1 MVWMVFFLS
10 CFIVEGIR
18 GIFVIIAIILPGGTK
33 GFDLMSPRVAFM
45 AQRFRGLLAFLC
57 SFLCGFAIYAAIE
70 SGTFILFSSNL
81 PRWALGGLTEWVGLF
96 CVLVTLC
103 TFLVSRTAPF
113 RIWFTDYKSL
123 SDKEK
128 MTLSRGS
135 WRPF

>member
-1 MVWMVFFLS
+1 MVAMIFFLS
-10 CFIVEGIR
+10 FLIVEGIR
-18 GIFVIIAIILPGGTK
+18 GIFVSIAIILPGGTK
-33 GFDLMSPRVAFM
+33 GYIYMSPRVAFM

-81 PRWALGGLTEWVGLF
+81 PRWALGGLTEWFGLF
-96 CVLVTLC
+96 WVLATLC
-103 TFLVSRTAPF
+103 AFLVGRTAPF

-128 MTLSRGS
+128 MTLSSGS
-135 WRPF
+135 WLPF